1 MPASRRA
8 ASALSMA
15 SRKARWAAMRAVG
28 AWDWDGESGHATVE
42 VASHTARGEPPA
54 NEHIQKMWKSC

>member
-1 MPASRRA
+1 
-8 ASALSMA
+8 
-15 SRKARWAAMRAVG
+15 MRAVG

-42 VASHTARGEPPA
+42 VASHPARGEPPA